1 MEFDRKKIKTIQNCE
16 EVKSGDV
23 GWFSDSVRD
32 IQAKVVLN
40 GEMDTIDKINIS
52 TPNGP
57 FQPMQGEFSS
67 QYFYPYEP
75 PKKEYRKFDSPEEFI
90 PFRDRWVLYGGK
102 TTKINSY
109 SGFGVSV
116 GLSESMY
123 NWVLAL
129 EMIRFEDGTP
139 FGMEVKKKKN

>member
-57 FQPMQGEFSS
+57 FQPMQGEFFFPIFLPLRTT
-67 QYFYPYEP
+67 QERIPQV
-75 PKKEYRKFDSPEEFI
+75 RLTRRVH

-129 EMIRFEDGTP
+129 EMIRFEDGNF
-139 FGMEVKKKKN
+139 FGMEVTDAKN

>member
-75 PKKEYRKFDSPEEFI
+75 PKKEYRKFANAEEFA
-90 PFRDRWVLYGGK
+90 PFKDRWVRWGLNLLAIIGFNDNGIRLGNLTELTYGFVYG
-102 TTKINSY
+102 TLT
-109 SGFGVSV
+109 
-116 GLSESMY
+116 
-123 NWVLAL
+123 
-129 EMIRFEDGTP
+129 FEDGTP
-139 FGMEVKKKKN
+139 FGMEVTDAEN